1 MRILM
6 MFKKIS
12 FLSLC
17 FLCIIFLTGCM
28 SKVDINTLNEK
39 AAGYMQNGE
48 YDKAIERLNSI
59 NDLDP
64 RYPSTYYNLG
74 IAYYK
79 KGEYIKSLENLQK
92 AISIDKNLK
101 DAYYSSAVVYEE
113 IGAAIQSSEGGEDD
127 NAEKNEKTEELRCYE
142 NFLSENKPAAA
153 ALEGDKKSETAVCYG
168 YAISNY
174 EKYISLSKDEK
185 ENSKIKDQIA
195 FLREEIK
202 KVNSDDS
209 EDEGED

>member
-1 MRILM
+1 

-79 KGEYIKSLENLQK
+79 KGEYIKSLENLQR
-92 AISIDKNLK
+92 AI
-101 DAYYSSAVVYEE
+101 
-113 IGAAIQSSEGGEDD
+113 
-127 NAEKNEKTEELRCYE
+127 
-142 NFLSENKPAAA
+142 
-153 ALEGDKKSETAVCYG
+153 
-168 YAISNY
+168 
-174 EKYISLSKDEK
+174 
-185 ENSKIKDQIA
+185 
-195 FLREEIK
+195 
-202 KVNSDDS
+202 
-209 EDEGED
+209 